1 MGNIYY
7 EPTWDRPITISD
19 VGMDDNEAL
28 KAEQYI
34 KGKNRVLEWGSGG
47 STLYFPQIVNHY
59 VSIEHDYSW
68 YDKIKS
74 DISDNVEFYHVPTH
88 DIKFDDDLDE
98 NAFDILE
105 GNEDWHNRYGSEI
118 YTVDEKTYWDTRGKF
133 DWHCLVDYIR
143 KPLDLSYRDYD
154 IILVDGRCRAMCAY
168 VAKYLLNDD
177 GYLLFHDFNNR
188 GYYHGILKYYKI
200 IDISETLAVLTKK

>member
-74 DISDNVEFYHVPTH
+74 DISNNVEFS
-88 DIKFDDDLDE
+88 KL
-98 NAFDILE
+98 
-105 GNEDWHNRYGSEI
+105 G
-118 YTVDEKTYWDTRGKF
+118 GKF
-133 DWHCLVDYIR
+133 II
-143 KPLDLSYRDYD
+143 PLP
-154 IILVDGRCRAMCAY
+154 
-168 VAKYLLNDD
+168 
-177 GYLLFHDFNNR
+177 
-188 GYYHGILKYYKI
+188 
-200 IDISETLAVLTKK
+200 TLEVI

>member
-1 MGNIYY
+1 MGEPYY
-7 EPTWDRPITISD
+7 VPAWDRTITISD
-19 VGMDDNEAL
+19 VGMDDDEAL
-28 KAEQYI
+28 KCEQYI

-68 YDKIKS
+68 YGKIKL
-74 DISDNVEFYHVPTH
+74 DISDNVEFHHVPVH

-105 GNEDWHNRYGSEI
+105 GNEDWYNRYGSEI
-118 YTVDEKTYWDTRGKF
+118 YTVDEKTYWSTRGGF

-188 GYYHGILKYYKI
+188 EYYHGILKYYKI

>member
-1 MGNIYY
+1 MSDTYY
-7 EPTWDRPITISD
+7 RPAWDRTITISD

-28 KAEQYI
+28 KSEQYI

-59 VSIEHDYSW
+59 VSIEHDHSW
-68 YDKIKS
+68 YDKIKL

-105 GNEDWHNRYGSEI
+105 GNEDWYNRHGSEI
-118 YTVDEKTYWDTRGKF
+118 RTEDEKTYWNTRGRL
-133 DWHCLVDYIR
+133 DWHCYMDYIR
-143 KPLDLSYRDYD
+143 YPLNLTHRNYD
-154 IILVDGRCRAMCAY
+154 IILVDGRARAMCAY
-168 VAKYLLNDD
+168 VALSLLKVD
-177 GYLLFHDFNNR
+177 GYLLFHDFMIR
-188 GYYHGILKYYKI
+188 EYYHGILNYFELVNY
-200 IDISETLAVLTKK
+200 IDTLAILKKR